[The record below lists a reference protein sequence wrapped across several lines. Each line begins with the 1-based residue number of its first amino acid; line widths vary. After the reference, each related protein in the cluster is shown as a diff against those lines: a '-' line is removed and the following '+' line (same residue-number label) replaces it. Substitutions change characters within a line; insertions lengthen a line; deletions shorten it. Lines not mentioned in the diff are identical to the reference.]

1 MTTSFSVLS
10 SLRSIGFKKSY
21 LLCLIVVLV
30 MVNHGSISAEER
42 DVRLMSPAER
52 IFVGGYLGAHFDFF
66 TTISLHAHTGYLIT
80 NRLSAG
86 LSTNYQYSGI
96 WGERLFSTHVYGGGG
111 FARFMVFSGIFMQAE
126 YEHLQLRT
134 RQEADS
140 PTKFAKNS
148 EDNYFIGLGY
158 AAPVSRRV
166 NLNLVLLY
174 NINQNSAVYFNNPFF
189 RIGVD
194 VFPF

>member
-1 MTTSFSVLS
+1 MTTTFKILPP
-10 SLRSIGFKKSY
+10 LRSIGLKKTY
-21 LLCLIVVLV
+21 LLCLFVVLM
-30 MVNHGSISAEER
+30 MVNQGGASAEDR
-42 DVRLMSPAER
+42 NVRLMSPVER
-52 IFVGGYLGAHFDFF
+52 IFVGGYLGAHFDYL
-66 TTISLHAHTGYLIT
+66 TTLSLHAHTGYLIT

-86 LSTNYQYSGI
+86 LSGNIQYSAF
-96 WGERLFSTHVYGGGG
+96 WGQRELATHVYGGGA
-111 FARFMVFSGIFMQAE
+111 FLRFRVINDFFVQTEFERLHLRIRQSNSSPDNYARS
-126 YEHLQLRT
+126 R
-134 RQEADS
+134 
-140 PTKFAKNS
+140 

-174 NINQNSAVYFNNPFF
+174 NIEQNSTVYFNNPFF

>member
-1 MTTSFSVLS
+1 MMLRISFIPAMRRMVH
-10 SLRSIGFKKSY
+10 RQSY
-21 LLCLIVVLV
+21 LLQLFVVL
-30 MVNHGSISAEER
+30 MVVGHGSVSAEER

-52 IFVGGYLGAHFDFF
+52 VFVGGYLGAHFDFF

-111 FARFMVFSGIFMQAE
+111 FARFMVFSGIFVHAE

-134 RQEADS
+134 RQEAGS
-140 PTKFAKNS
+140 PIKFAKNS

-166 NLNLVLLY
+166 NLNLVFLY

>member
-1 MTTSFSVLS
+1 M
-10 SLRSIGFKKSY
+10 KKILPASHNTP
-21 LLCLIVVLV
+21 LHQARMLCLLVVTLIFTYS
-30 MVNHGSISAEER
+30 NAYAEER
-42 DVRLMSPAER
+42 KNVRLMTPVER
-52 IFVGGYLGAHFDFF
+52 IFVGGFLGAHFDFL
-66 TTISLHAHTGYLIT
+66 TTLSLHAHTGYLIT

-86 LSTNYQYSGI
+86 ISSNYQYSSV
-96 WGERLFSTHVYGGGG
+96 WGQRTPTTHVYGGGA
-111 FARFMVFSGIFMQAE
+111 FVRFKVVNDIFVQTE
-126 YEHLQLRT
+126 FEHLQLRI
-134 RQEADS
+134 RQSRNS
-140 PTKFAKNS
+140 PDRFTNNS

-174 NINQNSAVYFNNPFF
+174 NINQNSSVYFNNPFF